1 MKARTALAALLAA
14 AALGLAWRVRGELDD
29 YRRRAARLRSDWRSI
44 AGIAGPAPLR
54 LHAQVRED
62 AGTDRAP
69 VVLVHGYG
77 IGSSYFVPLA
87 ERLAGH
93 VRVYAPDLPGHG
105 RSDHDARPLGIAE
118 LGAALAAWMGAR
130 GLRGAVVVAHSHG
143 CQVVLEALARDPGLA
158 CELVLIGPTLAPQA
172 RGVARLLARAL
183 IGTLFE
189 RPSAGVWMA
198 LDYYRAGARVLAA
211 ELRAMLAH
219 APEPLLAQVRVPVRV
234 VRGSRD
240 LVAPQRWAER
250 VARLTGA
257 PAPAVIR
264 GWGHAVHYD
273 APATVAGLIL
283 G

>member
-1 MKARTALAALLAA
+1 M
-14 AALGLAWRVRGELDD
+14 
-29 YRRRAARLRSDWRSI
+29 
-44 AGIAGPAPLR
+44 
-54 LHAQVRED
+54 
-62 AGTDRAP
+62 
-69 VVLVHGYG
+69 
-77 IGSSYFVPLA
+77 
-87 ERLAGH
+87 
-93 VRVYAPDLPGHG
+93 
-105 RSDHDARPLGIAE
+105 
-118 LGAALAAWMGAR
+118 
-130 GLRGAVVVAHSHG
+130 
-143 CQVVLEALARDPGLA
+143 
-158 CELVLIGPTLAPQA
+158 
-172 RGVARLLARAL
+172 